1 MTTENTL
8 NSDEVEM
15 VASQFV
21 RKEEEKP
28 KKVKEKHWWTMKEKT
43 QDSIIRW
50 TRLGTLVLL
59 ITLCLG
65 LGYQVG
71 YEKSEDSY
79 WVIARGC
86 QNGKVEPREW
96 QPNSEDVRSV
106 YFVCVQK

>member
-1 MTTENTL
+1 MTAEIIG
-8 NSDEVEM
+8 SQIEVKDDE
-15 VASQFV
+15 
-21 RKEEEKP
+21 P
-28 KKVKEKHWWTMKEKT
+28 KKRKWIKPKT

-65 LGYQVG
+65 LGYQMG